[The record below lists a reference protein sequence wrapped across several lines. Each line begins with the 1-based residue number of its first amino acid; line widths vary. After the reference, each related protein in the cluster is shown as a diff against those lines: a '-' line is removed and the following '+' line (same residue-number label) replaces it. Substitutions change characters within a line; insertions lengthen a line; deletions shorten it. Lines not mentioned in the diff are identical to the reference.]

1 MLLFVIFLGFLHS
14 HCYCSFETERHHRYT
29 NTWAIEINANSSEAV
44 RITEKYGLT
53 FQVKISSNVYLFVY
67 KTLPKISSK
76 LCHSLEDLLS
86 HEPLITWYAQQVR
99 RKKALYNGHEETHF
113 NDPRWKDQVWYLNCS
128 DGKGMNIAEVWQQ
141 GITGKG
147 VVVAVVDDGIQRSH
161 PDLKDNFDPSASLDV
176 VELDEVPDPVGK
188 NVGHG
193 NRCAGVIAAS
203 ARNGECGVG
212 VSFNA
217 KLGGIRL
224 FEDDHFDSTDAMEA
238 LALQHNQQH
247 IDIYSC
253 SWGPEDNGWTMDG
266 PGQLTKDQFTEGTR
280 TGRLGKGSIFVFAAG
295 NGGRAH
301 DNCAYNGYA
310 NSIFTITVTGVN
322 RNGSIPGYA
331 ERCSAIMACTYSQE
345 DMGGHDAIVT
355 SGLNNTCVST
365 FSATSA
371 ATAMASGIIAL
382 ALEANRNLTWRD
394 VQHLIVHSSNSDVPR
409 SDDWMKN
416 AAGIWV
422 SNVFGFGLMDAAAL
436 VKYAASWRTVPKQM
450 KCEILQ
456 NKVCRSF
463 SEYLEANL
471 TVSEEYCGQENI
483 IRYLE
488 HVVVSLH
495 VSFSRRG
502 YLEGFVTSPSGTTS
516 HILPYRPNDIIASDI
531 KGWPILSLHFWGE
544 KPQGTWRL
552 RLQNHYPHYG
562 FSGYLVNWTL
572 AIYGTA
578 TDPLRNNTHVRGFFR
593 NTSTTRIKTER
604 DNERETST
612 PAVSQTSD
620 TQHEGFGQIVIA
632 GIGMSCF
639 VVLLVICVVVI
650 YKTGY
655 ISCGRGT
662 TGRKLLKEASL
673 SEQSEPL
680 HDVVMRKMD
689 TVV

>member
-1 MLLFVIFLGFLHS
+1 
-14 HCYCSFETERHHRYT
+14 
-29 NTWAIEINANSSEAV
+29 
-44 RITEKYGLT
+44 
-53 FQVKISSNVYLFVY
+53 
-67 KTLPKISSK
+67 
-76 LCHSLEDLLS
+76 
-86 HEPLITWYAQQVR
+86 
-99 RKKALYNGHEETHF
+99 
-113 NDPRWKDQVWYLNCS
+113 
-128 DGKGMNIAEVWQQ
+128 
-141 GITGKG
+141 
-147 VVVAVVDDGIQRSH
+147 
-161 PDLKDNFDPSASLDV
+161 
-176 VELDEVPDPVGK
+176 
-188 NVGHG
+188 
-193 NRCAGVIAAS
+193 
-203 ARNGECGVG
+203 
-212 VSFNA
+212 
-217 KLGGIRL
+217 
-224 FEDDHFDSTDAMEA
+224 
-238 LALQHNQQH
+238 
-247 IDIYSC
+247 
-253 SWGPEDNGWTMDG
+253 
-266 PGQLTKDQFTEGTR
+266 
-280 TGRLGKGSIFVFAAG
+280 
-295 NGGRAH
+295 
-301 DNCAYNGYA
+301 
-310 NSIFTITVTGVN
+310 
-322 RNGSIPGYA
+322 
-331 ERCSAIMACTYSQE
+331 
-345 DMGGHDAIVT
+345 
-355 SGLNNTCVST
+355 
-365 FSATSA
+365 
-371 ATAMASGIIAL
+371 MASGIIAL
-382 ALEANRNLTWRD
+382 ALEANRNLSWRD

-456 NKVCRSF
+456 NKVYRSF

-495 VSFSRRG
+495 VSLSRRG
-502 YLEGFVTSPSGTTS
+502 YLEGFVTSPGGTTS

-531 KGWPILSLHFWGE
+531 NGWPILSLHFWSE
-544 KPQGTWRL
+544 KPEGTWRL
-552 RLQNHYPHYG
+552 RLQNRYPHYG
-562 FSGYLVNWTL
+562 FSGHLVNWTL

-578 TDPLRNNTHVRGFFR
+578 TDPLRNNTHVRGFFT

-612 PAVSQTSD
+612 PAVSQTAD
-620 TQHEGFGQIVIA
+620 TQREGFGQIVIA

>member
-14 HCYCSFETERHHRYT
+14 HCYCSFETERHYRYT

-44 RITEKYGLT
+44 RIAEKYGLT
-53 FQVKISSNVYLFVY
+53 IQMKISSNVYLYVY

-86 HEPLITWYAQQVR
+86 HEPLIAWYAQQVR

-113 NDPRWKDQVWYLNCS
+113 NDPRWKDQVWYLNSS

-295 NGGRAH
+295 NGGRVH

-322 RNGSIPGYA
+322 KNGSIPGYA

-345 DMGGHDAIVT
+345 DMGGHDTIVT

-382 ALEANRNLTWRD
+382 ALEANRNLSWRD

-422 SNVFGFGLMDAAAL
+422 SNFFGFGLMDAAAL

-456 NKVCRSF
+456 NKVYRSF

-495 VSFSRRG
+495 VSLSRRG
-502 YLEGFVTSPSGTTS
+502 YLEGFVTSPGGTTS

-531 KGWPILSLHFWGE
+531 NGWPILSLHFWGE
-544 KPQGTWRL
+544 KPEGTWRL
-552 RLQNHYPHYG
+552 RLQNRYPHYG
-562 FSGYLVNWTL
+562 FSGHLVNWTL

-578 TDPLRNNTHVRGFFR
+578 TDPLRNNTHVRGFFT

-612 PAVSQTSD
+612 PAVSQTAD
-620 TQHEGFGQIVIA
+620 TQREGFGQIVIA
-632 GIGMSCF
+632 GIGMSSF

-680 HDVVMRKMD
+680 RDVDMRKMD

>member
-14 HCYCSFETERHHRYT
+14 HCYCSFETERHYRYT

-44 RITEKYGLT
+44 RIAEKYGLT
-53 FQVKISSNVYLFVY
+53 IQMKISSNVYLYVY

-86 HEPLITWYAQQVR
+86 HEPLIAWYAQQVR

-113 NDPRWKDQVWYLNCS
+113 NDPRWKDQIWYLNS
-128 DGKGMNIAEVWQQ
+128 SHGKGMNIAEVWQQ

-266 PGQLTKDQFTEGTR
+266 PGQLTKDQFTEGTK
-280 TGRLGKGSIFVFAAG
+280 TGRRGKGSIFVFAAG
-295 NGGRAH
+295 NGGRVH

-322 RNGSIPGYA
+322 KNGSIPGYA

-345 DMGGHDAIVT
+345 DMGGHDTIVT

-382 ALEANRNLTWRD
+382 ALEANRNLSWRD

-422 SNVFGFGLMDAAAL
+422 SNFFGFGLMDAAAL

-456 NKVCRSF
+456 NKVYRSF

-495 VSFSRRG
+495 VSLSRRG
-502 YLEGFVTSPSGTTS
+502 YLEGFVTSPGGTTS

-531 KGWPILSLHFWGE
+531 NGWPILSLHFWGE
-544 KPQGTWRL
+544 KPEGTWRL
-552 RLQNHYPHYG
+552 RLQNRYPHYG
-562 FSGYLVNWTL
+562 FSGHLVNWTL

-578 TDPLRNNTHVRGFFR
+578 TDPLRNNTHVRGFFT
-593 NTSTTRIKTER
+593 NTSPTRIKTER

-612 PAVSQTSD
+612 PAVSQTAD
-620 TQHEGFGQIVIA
+620 TQREGFGQIVIA
-632 GIGMSCF
+632 GIGMSSF

-680 HDVVMRKMD
+680 RDVDMRKMD